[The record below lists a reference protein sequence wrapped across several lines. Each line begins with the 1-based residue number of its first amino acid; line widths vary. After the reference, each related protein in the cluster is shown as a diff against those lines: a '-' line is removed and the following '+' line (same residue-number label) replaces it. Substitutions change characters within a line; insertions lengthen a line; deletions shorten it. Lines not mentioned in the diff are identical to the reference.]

1 MMANLKELAKKCMD
15 STLYCALA
23 THENGGAWVA
33 PVVFAYD
40 RDFNLYFVS
49 GPKTRHMKNIS
60 RNGKV
65 SIAIYS
71 TQQKITGPKIGVQ
84 LEGYAEWVK
93 GPVNILKGYN
103 LYFKRNVKWSGAT
116 LKYFRGNKVLAKV
129 TTTRLFYFNNGLFGE
144 ERQKVK

>member
-1 MMANLKELAKKCMD
+1 MTNLNELGKKCMD

-23 THENGGAWVA
+23 THGKDGVWTA

-49 GPKTRHMKNIS
+49 NPKSRHMRNIS
-60 RNGKV
+60 QNRKV
-65 SIAIYS
+65 SVAVYS
-71 TQQKITGPKIGVQ
+71 TKQKITGPKVGVQ

-93 GPVNILKGYN
+93 GPINTLKAYN

-116 LKYFRGNKVLAKV
+116 LKYFRSAKALVKV
-129 TTTRLFYFNNGLFGE
+129 TPTKLFYFNNSLFGE
-144 ERQKVK
+144 DRQRVL